1 VTPGA
6 AHEPAGATWETSA
19 PSFGR
24 PDRRVVYAHRG
35 ASGYR
40 PEHTLEA
47 YRLAIAQGADVIE
60 PDLVLTRDGQ
70 LVDRH
75 ENEIGSTTDVAR
87 RARFADRRTTRT
99 VDGRVVVGWFS
110 EDFTLAE
117 LRTLR
122 AIERLP
128 ELRPENA
135 AYDGRF
141 PVPTF
146 PEIIDLA
153 RDASLEHGR
162 TIAIAPELKHATH
175 FHALGLDPEAA
186 LLDDLRRNGLDH
198 GRAPVIVQS
207 FEIATLQRL
216 RRASSVPT
224 VQLLAAQGFP
234 ADVVAT
240 GGATSYAEMATPTG
254 LAEIARYAD
263 AVAPGTDLIVPRDA
277 AGRSL
282 RPTSFVAD
290 AHAAGLPVVAWTFR
304 RENAFLPL
312 ERRVGTDPA
321 AAGDLE
327 GYITRFLELGVDA
340 VFTDHPDVGV
350 AAVAAFG

>member
-1 VTPGA
+1 MTSGTA
-6 AHEPAGATWETSA
+6 DEPAGASWETSA

-24 PDRRVVYAHRG
+24 PDRRAIYAHRG

-87 RARFADRRTTRT
+87 HPQFAGRRTTRT
-99 VDGRVVVGWFS
+99 VDGRRVVGWFS

-128 ELRPENA
+128 ELRPRNT

-146 PEIIDLA
+146 RELIELA
-153 RDASLEHGR
+153 RDASREQGR
-162 TIAIAPELKHATH
+162 TIAIAPEIKHATH
-175 FHALGLDPEAA
+175 FHRLGLDPETA
-186 LLDDLRRNGLDH
+186 LLDELRRHGLD
-198 GRAPVIVQS
+198 GRRAPVIVQS

-216 RRASSVPT
+216 RRDSSVPT
-224 VQLLAAQGFP
+224 VQLLAADGSP
-234 ADVVAT
+234 AEVVAA
-240 GGATSYAEMATPTG
+240 GGPTSYAGMATPAG
-254 LAEIARYAD
+254 LAAIARYAD
-263 AVAPGTDLIVPRDA
+263 AVAPSTDLIVPRDA
-277 AGRSL
+277 AGRS
-282 RPTSFVAD
+282 RAPTAFVAD

-304 RENAFLPL
+304 HENAFLPL

-321 AAGDLE
+321 GAGDLQ
-327 GYITRFLELGVDA
+327 GYITCFLELGVDA
-340 VFTDHPDVGV
+340 VFTDHPDVAV
-350 AAVAAFG
+350 AAVAGFG